1 MTPPRA
7 RFEPLVMADL
17 DTLLAIETSAY
28 EFPWSR
34 GNFIDSLS
42 AGYLARKRV
51 DAAGAWF
58 GYFIAM
64 PGVQELHLLNLTV
77 QPAHQRCGHARA
89 MLDRLVDEGRALGAL
104 RVWLEVRVSNER
116 AQAVYRRYGFR
127 EVGQR
132 RGYYPAG
139 ALARENALVMNLNIV
154 EGDGANVRHNHAL
167 D

>member
-1 MTPPRA
+1 MNDGRA
-7 RFEPLVMADL
+7 HFVPLTLADL

-28 EFPWSR
+28 AFPWTR
-34 GNFIDSLS
+34 GNFIDSLN

-51 DAAGAWF
+51 DPVGGWL

-77 QPAHQRCGHARA
+77 APPHQRRGHARA
-89 MLDRLVDEGRALGAL
+89 MLDRLVNEGHALGAQ
-104 RVWLEVRVSNER
+104 RIWLEVRVSNER
-116 AQAVYRRYGFR
+116 AQQIYRRYGFH
-127 EVGQR
+127 EVGLR

-139 ALARENALVMNLNIV
+139 TLARENALVMSLDLGGRV
-154 EGDGANVRHNHAL
+154 AGAARDDAL